1 MAACSLQFIKTILDP
16 FHGDRLEHIPH
27 APQCERASSWVVFL
41 VRSVCPVASHSVGDL
56 VTNSRRLMSRLRLA
70 TNPSWTGS
78 SAT

>member
-27 APQCERASSWVVFL
+27 TPQCERAVSWVYFI

-56 VTNSRRLMSRLRLA
+56 VHAALELL
-70 TNPSWTGS
+70 
-78 SAT
+78 